1 MRCRGPGGELCK
13 NRSEKRS
20 LVPGH
25 KLPEALRMLRIQ
37 LMAMVLLGIVFAQA
51 GRAQPP
57 GGGDRGSRGGF
68 PGGGFPGGGMPGGGM
83 PGGGFPGGGFPGGG
97 FPGGGMPGGG
107 FPGGGD
113 RGSRGGSGGGGGF
126 NPADMLSRFDRNN
139 NKMIDPEEAEG
150 PARFFLERL
159 AASNP
164 KIDLKRPVPLDLLT
178 SEMEKMRG
186 GGSAPENAQSSKP
199 ELLVPDFSLDTEP
212 GVVEGFGTTS
222 SMFNVKVEER
232 DLKEAEE
239 RIRRYDRNN
248 DGILSKEEIAGN
260 RWSDDPMQF
269 DRNGDGKISKSE
281 MAVRYA
287 KRRADEQAT
296 QSNPQ
301 NNNNRSRGGF
311 AWGGGQVTPGQGGWS
326 RPEAANAKKE
336 KPEEKSRFGDA
347 KSYRM
352 KSVKEKTDG
361 TKGLPDWFARSDAD
375 GNGQVLLS
383 EYSSSLTAES
393 MAEFQKFDLNDDFII
408 TASECLA
415 AVKNGASASSSSST
429 ASSSRS
435 TSSSAAVVPSSG
447 GGTADNTQLE
457 WAKKQIAKYDKNKDE
472 KLSVDEWS
480 AMIVKPDGAD
490 ANGDGTITADEY
502 AAYRTQKK

>member
-1 MRCRGPGGELCK
+1 MSRIRLLFTI
-13 NRSEKRS
+13 S
-20 LVPGH
+20 LG
-25 KLPEALRMLRIQ
+25 L
-37 LMAMVLLGIVFAQA
+37 VLTHSGL
-51 GRAQPP
+51 AQPP

-68 PGGGFPGGGMPGGGM
+68 PGGGMPGGGFPGGGM

-97 FPGGGMPGGG
+97 FPGGG

-113 RGSRGGSGGGGGF
+113 RGSRGSIGGGF

-178 SEMEKMRG
+178 SEMDKLRG
-186 GGSAPENAQSSKP
+186 GSGSTSASGQPAKP
-199 ELLVPDFSLDTEP
+199 ELLVPDFSLDAEP

-287 KRRADEQAT
+287 KRRADEQAA

-301 NNNNRSRGGF
+301 NNNDRSRGGF
-311 AWGGGQVTPGQGGWS
+311 MWGGGAPMQAQGGWS
-326 RPEAANAKKE
+326 RPEAANARKDNKG
-336 KPEEKSRFGDA
+336 EEKSRFGDA

-352 KSVKEKTDG
+352 KTVKEKTDG

-375 GNGQVLLS
+375 GDGQVMLS
-383 EYSSSLTAES
+383 EYSSSLTPEAI
-393 MAEFQKFDLNDDFII
+393 AEFQKFDLNDDFII
-408 TASECLA
+408 TANECLA
-415 AVKNGASASSSSST
+415 AVKNNASSNSSSSSSSSST
-429 ASSSRS
+429 AST
-435 TSSSAAVVPSSG
+435 TSSASSPAAAASG
-447 GGTADNTQLE
+447 GGTADSVQLD
-457 WAKKQIAKYDKNKDE
+457 WAKKQITKYDKNKDE
-472 KLSVDEWS
+472 KLTVDEWS
-480 AMIVKPDGAD
+480 SMLVSPEGAD
-490 ANGDGTITADEY
+490 ANKDGIITAEEY
-502 AAYRTQKK
+502 ANFRSQKK

>member
-1 MRCRGPGGELCK
+1 MP
-13 NRSEKRS
+13 S
-20 LVPGH
+20 
-25 KLPEALRMLRIQ
+25 
-37 LMAMVLLGIVFAQA
+37 
-51 GRAQPP
+51 
-57 GGGDRGSRGGF
+57 GGF
-68 PGGGFPGGGMPGGGM
+68 PGGGFPGGGMPM
-83 PGGGFPGGGFPGGG
+83 
-97 FPGGGMPGGG
+97 GG

-113 RGSRGGSGGGGGF
+113 RGSRGGSGGSGF
-126 NPADMLSRFDRNN
+126 NPADILSRFDRNN
-139 NKMIDPEEAEG
+139 NKMIDPDEAEG

-186 GGSAPENAQSSKP
+186 GGGGSAPENGQPAKP
-199 ELLVPDFSLDTEP
+199 ELLVPDFSLDSEP
-212 GVVEGFGTTS
+212 GIVEGFGTTS
-222 SMFNVKVEER
+222 SMFNVKVEDR

-260 RWSDDPMQF
+260 RWSDDPLQF

-287 KRRADEQAT
+287 KKRADEQTAQT
-296 QSNPQ
+296 NPQ
-301 NNNNRSRGGF
+301 NNNDRSRGGF
-311 AWGGGQVTPGQGGWS
+311 MWGGGSPTQVQGGWS

-336 KPEEKSRFGDA
+336 KVEEKSRFGDA

-352 KSVKEKTDG
+352 KTVKEKTDG

-375 GNGQVLLS
+375 GDGQVLLS
-383 EYSSSLTAES
+383 EYSSSLTAETV
-393 MAEFQKFDLNDDFII
+393 AEFQKFDLNDDFII

-415 AVKNGASASSSSST
+415 AVKNGASSASSSSST
-429 ASSSRS
+429 ASTTSSP
-435 TSSSAAVVPSSG
+435 SSSAAVVPSSG
-447 GGTADNTQLE
+447 GATPENAQLE

-472 KLSVDEWS
+472 KLTVDEWS
-480 AMIVKPDGAD
+480 GMLVKPPEGAD
-490 ANGDGTITADEY
+490 ANGDGAITADEY
-502 AAYRTQKK
+502 ATARNTKK

>member
-1 MRCRGPGGELCK
+1 M
-13 NRSEKRS
+13 S
-20 LVPGH
+20 
-25 KLPEALRMLRIQ
+25 RIH
-37 LMAMVLLGIVFAQA
+37 LLSTVLLGLTLAQS
-51 GRAQPP
+51 GQAQPP

-68 PGGGFPGGGMPGGGM
+68 SGGGFPGGSMPGGGFPGGGMPGGG
-83 PGGGFPGGGFPGGG
+83 F
-97 FPGGGMPGGG
+97 PGGG

-113 RGSRGGSGGGGGF
+113 RGSRGGSGGGGF
-126 NPADMLSRFDRNN
+126 NPAEMLSRFDRNN
-139 NKMIDPEEAEG
+139 NKMIDPDEAEG

-186 GGSAPENAQSSKP
+186 GGGGAAPTNGQPAKP
-199 ELLVPDFSLDTEP
+199 VLLVPDFSLDTEP
-212 GVVEGFGTTS
+212 SVVEGFGTTS

-260 RWSDDPMQF
+260 RWSDDPLQF

-287 KRRADEQAT
+287 KRRADEQASQT
-296 QSNPQ
+296 NPQSNDR
-301 NNNNRSRGGF
+301 NRG
-311 AWGGGQVTPGQGGWS
+311 AAMWGGGGTMPGQGGWS
-326 RPEAANAKKE
+326 RPEAANAKKDNKE
-336 KPEEKSRFGDA
+336 KGEDKSRFGDA

-352 KSVKEKTDG
+352 KTVKEKTDG
-361 TKGLPDWFARSDAD
+361 TKGLPDWFARSDSD
-375 GNGQVLLS
+375 GDGQVLLS
-383 EYSSSLTAES
+383 EYSSSLTAETIT
-393 MAEFQKFDLNDDFII
+393 EFQKFDLNNDFII

-415 AVKNGASASSSSST
+415 AVKNGASSSSSSST
-429 ASSSRS
+429 AST
-435 TSSSAAVVPSSG
+435 TSSSSPPTATAPNAT
-447 GGTADNTQLE
+447 GGTPESSQLD
-457 WAKKQIAKYDKNKDE
+457 WAKKQIAKYDKNKDG
-472 KLSVDEWS
+472 KLTVDEWS

-502 AAYRTQKK
+502 AIHRAQKK